1 MSRAAPTPTVIPSAT
16 LAAAPLTLSLP
27 EQIASQLAA
36 RITSAVYSP
45 GQRILEQA
53 VAGEFAV
60 SRGPVREALRLLEKD
75 GLVRILPRR
84 GAQVTNLSIAE
95 VREIFDIRAAL
106 NGLRD
111 REIAEDAQR
120 LQLLPLI
127 EVEVKKLATQAR
139 DPALGDAYAETVF
152 GLNRLLNSASRS
164 VRLRS
169 ILGALAQQTLR
180 YSKLS
185 LSTAERR
192 RQSVKHW
199 QELVRAIRSGD
210 GESAQRT
217 AERRVRD
224 SRDAAIKNWKRPAK
238 PEGRPYDQPSRMA
251 TTWPSATGS
260 FGCTRISFTT
270 PPSSVITGISIFIDS
285 TIINTS
291 PSSTLSP
298 TAEVCFHKVPVISDL
313 TSILAMIASP
323 AGYEV
328 RAV

>member
-1 MSRAAPTPTVIPSAT
+1 MLRSVLPPPAVPRAA

-27 EQIASQLAA
+27 EQIATQLAA
-36 RITSAVYSP
+36 RITSAVYAP
-45 GQRILEQA
+45 GQRIMEQA

-127 EVEVKKLATQAR
+127 EAEVKKLAAQAR

-224 SRDAAIKNWKRPAK
+224 SRDAAIKKLEDAAR
-238 PEGRPYDQPSRMA
+238 
-251 TTWPSATGS
+251 T
-260 FGCTRISFTT
+260 
-270 PPSSVITGISIFIDS
+270 
-285 TIINTS
+285 
-291 PSSTLSP
+291 
-298 TAEVCFHKVPVISDL
+298 
-313 TSILAMIASP
+313 
-323 AGYEV
+323 
-328 RAV
+328 